1 MKIDTNYCFM
11 DDVVKGFTFRPEYFI
26 NARNGND
33 RKMGDG
39 SGKVIAYE
47 DPDALSIKLYETLK
61 VIWGK
66 VLELER
72 IVWDEN
78 YSCYYFVDK
87 SDDMHYSS
95 DYIGPSATRAF
106 QMGIDDLSVGIAIK
120 ECRTIGG
127 HMIWPRHMANI
138 NTARGKAACD
148 RIDITLLEIKDFY
161 ESNFS
166 EKPVLNQAI
175 RNALVRDKEW
185 FKKFISFVGFCNI
198 FLLIGS
204 FVDVKYQVI
213 ELAEINPENAF
224 IPETEEK
231 YRRFIQEN
239 VRAVKRR
246 NRMIGRIGDWDW
258 MLEEEMKWVQWQE
271 RMEKD
276 PKFRKKE
283 EERMQKM
290 VESFLD
296 IPDEY
301 GI

>member
-11 DDVVKGFTFRPEYFI
+11 DDVVKEFTFRPEYFV

-47 DPDALSIKLYETLK
+47 DPDALSLKLYETLQA
-61 VIWGK
+61 VWGR
-66 VLELER
+66 VLGLEK

-78 YSCYYFVDK
+78 YSCYYFNNK
-87 SDDMHYSS
+87 SDNMQYSS

-106 QMGIDDLSVGIAIK
+106 QMGIDDLTVGNAIK

-127 HMIWPRHMANI
+127 HMIWPRHTANV
-138 NTARGKAACD
+138 NTARGRAACD

-166 EKPVLNQAI
+166 EKPALSQAI

-185 FKKFISFVGFCNI
+185 FKKFINFTGFCNT
-198 FLLIGS
+198 FLLVGS

-224 IPETEEK
+224 IPETDEK
-231 YRRFIQEN
+231 YRRFIQKN
-239 VRAVKRR
+239 IDAVRRR
-246 NRMIGRIGDWDW
+246 NKLIGRREDWDW
-258 MLEEEMKWVQWQE
+258 IWEEDIEWEQWQE
-271 RMEKD
+271 RIETD
-276 PKFRKKE
+276 PEYRKQYE
-283 EERMQKM
+283 EEMQKLM
-290 VESFLD
+290 ESFLD
-296 IPDEY
+296 IPDE
-301 GI
+301 